1 MFTPVHTLLSM
12 EAQQIIAN
20 ARTSATADSKGEIDV
35 NDLLAA
41 AKKLSEKA
49 GGEPV
54 GGASAGAGADAGGI
68 FKQPLTENA
77 RRVVD
82 VARSRAT
89 QHGHQFIGT
98 EDLLRALFEA
108 PESMAIKHLTEKG
121 IDKDVVWGVRTFTD
135 NAQTVVDKARMRAKE
150 NAHQFIGTEDLLWAM
165 FNAPTVEG
173 RAVVHMM
180 QRGITKDGVWGVHQY
195 TPNVHKVLDLALE
208 RAEGANQTTIGTEDL
223 LWAIFHNPS
232 MNSRALNFLESKG
245 ITKGSVWGMHR
256 FSDNVNKVLKDARK
270 AAETDKKLVIGTEDL
285 LRGTHAA
292 PRTLMSIVTLL

>member
-1 MFTPVHTLLSM
+1 MHSLRSWSSHLFVPPCST
-12 EAQQIIAN
+12 EAQQIIAK
-20 ARTSATADSKGEIDV
+20 ARSSASEEAKKVIDI

-41 AKKLSEKA
+41 AKQITENA
-49 GGEPV
+49 GG
-54 GGASAGAGADAGGI
+54 GSADAI
-68 FKQPLTENA
+68 TRQPLTENA

-89 QHGHQFIGT
+89 QHGHEFIGT

-108 PESMAIKHLTEKG
+108 PESLAIKHLTEKG
-121 IDKDVVWGVRTFTD
+121 VDKDVVWGVRTFTD
-135 NAQTVVDKARMRAKE
+135 NAQTVVDKARLRAKE

-173 RAVVHMM
+173 RAVVHMQ
-180 QRGITKDGVWGVHQY
+180 QRGITKEGMWGVHQY

-232 MNSRALNFLESKG
+232 MNSRAIEFLESKG
-245 ITKGSVWGMHR
+245 ITKGSVWGVHR
-256 FSDNVNKVLKDARK
+256 FSDNVNKVLQDARK
-270 AAETDKKLVIGTEDL
+270 AAETNKLLVIGTEDL
-285 LRGTHAA
+285 LRGM
-292 PRTLMSIVTLL
+292 PRRARC